1 MHNVFAFSD
10 IKNDDRCAS
19 GIGNGLDAGGLF
31 AADNADAAV
40 DQAGPTGTIP
50 VIKFTKKINDK
61 KNYKL
66 YSAKKGKKSFKQ
78 YFKIS
83 KTTGKVTVYDA

>member
-1 MHNVFAFSD
+1 MFSRFQ
-10 IKNDDRCAS
+10 ISRTMIAALLVLVMVSMPAAS
-19 GIGNGLDAGGLF
+19 F

-40 DQAGPTGTIP
+40 DQAGATGTIP